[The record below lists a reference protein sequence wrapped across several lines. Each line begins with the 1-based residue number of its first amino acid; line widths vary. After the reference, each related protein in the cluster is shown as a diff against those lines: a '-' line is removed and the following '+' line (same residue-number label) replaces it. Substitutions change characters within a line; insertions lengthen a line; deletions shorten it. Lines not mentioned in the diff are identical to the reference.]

1 MLFLII
7 HLIIENDKYLTEIHT
22 FHKAAEGEKDMFR
35 VIIAGCRDFFDYDVV
50 RDYADKMLAAI
61 EDDIQIVSGHAS
73 GVDKLGERYARERGY
88 DVALYPAEWNKYGAA
103 AGPKRNREMA
113 KNADALI
120 AYWDG
125 GSRGTKNM
133 IEEAK
138 AKGLKVRIKY
148 VNENK

>member
-1 MLFLII
+1 
-7 HLIIENDKYLTEIHT
+7 
-22 FHKAAEGEKDMFR
+22 MFR
-35 VIIAGCRDFFDYDVV
+35 VIIAGCRDFFDYDII
-50 RDYADKMLAAI
+50 RDYADKMLSNI
-61 EDDIQIVSGHAS
+61 EGDIQIVSGHCS

-88 DVALYPAEWNKYGAA
+88 ALALYPAEWNKYGAA
-103 AGPKRNREMA
+103 AGPKRNEEMA

-125 GSRGTKNM
+125 SSRGTKNM

-148 VNENK
+148 VKENK